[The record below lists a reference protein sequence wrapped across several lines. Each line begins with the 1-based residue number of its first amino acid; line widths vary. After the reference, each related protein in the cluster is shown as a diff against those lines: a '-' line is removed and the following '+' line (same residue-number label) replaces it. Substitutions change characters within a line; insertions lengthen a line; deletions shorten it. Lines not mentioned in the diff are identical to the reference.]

1 MRITRAPEPSD
12 INWLNCEKKNSYKR
26 VALVWLIALLMVCV
40 SFGFLTLIRYL
51 RSTFSSLEALS
62 ILVSISLQA
71 FNRIIWNTL
80 VSAVGLEQNNTSTD
94 NVISIM
100 SKGAFA
106 QTINVLVLPLI
117 FNYVLKKNLYGNEG
131 LIASTLDYHFTFFFM
146 QIFLNLINVPYQF
159 KNLTLM
165 IKPIRNWIIRS
176 YSKVVGVFDT
186 SEEIKEVLSYYEMP
200 AFSIA
205 SAYTSLNTIIFHT
218 VFYIH
223 VQPLLIFTLIFNIFT
238 VYWMHKYLLLRRYK
252 IPELVDFI
260 IFENCCSYL
269 QHVPLIY
276 AAGSLTFMYLTQ
288 QEAL

>member
-1 MRITRAPEPSD
+1 M
-12 INWLNCEKKNSYKR
+12 WF
-26 VALVWLIALLMVCV
+26 IALLMVCV
-40 SFGFLTLIRYL
+40 SFGFLTLIRFL
-51 RSTFSSLEALS
+51 RSTFSTLEALS

-117 FNYVLKKNLYGNEG
+117 FNYVLKKNIYGNEG
-131 LIASTLDYHFTFFFM
+131 LIASSLDYHFTFFFM

-159 KNLTLM
+159 KNLTIM

-186 SEEIKEVLSYYEMP
+186 S
-200 AFSIA
+200 
-205 SAYTSLNTIIFHT
+205 
-218 VFYIH
+218 
-223 VQPLLIFTLIFNIFT
+223 
-238 VYWMHKYLLLRRYK
+238 
-252 IPELVDFI
+252 
-260 IFENCCSYL
+260 
-269 QHVPLIY
+269 
-276 AAGSLTFMYLTQ
+276 
-288 QEAL
+288 